1 MRFELRLFK
10 TLLSRARHFTYLA
23 CRQGLHG
30 SKLVPNV
37 GLMCYHYTTPASA
50 SPVLGHDSE
59 VVGDACVLVWPLAMY
74 QIISVDDVLNIA
86 VGVFIPRPSL
96 KAELN
101 SQP

>member
-1 MRFELRLFK
+1 
-10 TLLSRARHFTYLA
+10 
-23 CRQGLHG
+23 
-30 SKLVPNV
+30 
-37 GLMCYHYTTPASA
+37 
-50 SPVLGHDSE
+50 VLGHDSE